1 VVSGLRRVLA
11 CAIVALGAFAGF
23 AGSAGAGLLT
33 TGTASS
39 CGPASQPF
47 VPWGDYSNYIPVPG
61 GSFESGTPSWKL
73 AGGASVVAGNEP
85 FYVRSSTDRRSLYL
99 PGGSTATSP
108 TVCFAFG
115 DWHMRFFTRNGGS
128 SLSTLKVQIL
138 VSNLVGVV
146 SVLDGGTVL
155 ADGTWDPSPQVS
167 ALLTNVGGLLG
178 VTQAVAF
185 RFRASSGAAFRID
198 DVYLDPFKGS

>member
-1 VVSGLRRVLA
+1 VVGGLRRVLV
-11 CAIVALGAFAGF
+11 CAIAAIAAFAGLG
-23 AGSAGAGLLT
+23 GSASAGLLT
-33 TGTASS
+33 TGGASS
-39 CGPASQPF
+39 CDPASQPF
-47 VPWGDYSNYIPVPG
+47 APWGDYANYIPVPG
-61 GSFESGTPSWKL
+61 GSFESGAPSWKL

-85 FYVRSSTDRRSLYL
+85 YYVRSSSDRRSLYM
-99 PGGSTATSP
+99 PAGSTATSP

-128 SLSTLKVQIL
+128 SLSTLKIQIL
-138 VSNLVGVV
+138 VPNLVGVV
-146 SVLDGGTVL
+146 SVLDGGTVR

-185 RFRASSGAAFRID
+185 RFRASSGAAFRVD